1 MSRRTTLLLAV
12 VALLVAAFAAVRILD
27 SEGDNR
33 HREERAKQER
43 EELPCYELTGN
54 ATCEVLVEFGNV
66 NGSHDATYDFALHNN
81 CDTPIVLLDYEAT
94 CRCVWL
100 DMPRRAIAPGEC
112 CELRLHFDPRGEW
125 GSVGNY
131 LSISTSREDVG
142 IAVWMS
148 AEVTQ

>member
-12 VALLVAAFAAVRILD
+12 VALLVAAFVAVRILD

-33 HREERAKQER
+33 HREESAQQER
-43 EELPCYELTGN
+43 KELPCYELTGN
-54 ATCEVLVEFGNV
+54 ATCEVLVEFGDV
-66 NGSHDATYDFALHNN
+66 NSSHEVIYDFALRNN

-112 CELRLHFDPRGEW
+112 CGLRLHFDPRGEW

-131 LSISTSREDVG
+131 LSIATSREDVG